1 MRKVWRL
8 IVIFYILF
16 RYGLDE
22 MAVSYF
28 PNRRF
33 AVFYRVL
40 FFWRSLSVPPAAR
53 LRKALEELG
62 PIFIKFGQMLS
73 TRRDLLPAEIADEL
87 SKLQDRVPPFD
98 SALAVE
104 QITRYLGTPPEKL
117 FARFDRIPVAS
128 ASVAQ
133 VHFATLHNGRE
144 VAVKVLRPE
153 MQKRIGRDIELMYV
167 FASLGEKFWRDGKRL
182 RLTAVVHEFD
192 KSLHDELDLLREAAN
207 YSQLRRNFAESDKLI
222 VPEIFW
228 DYCSTN
234 VIVIEKMAGIP
245 ISQTDKL
252 VEAGLDLKK
261 LASNGVEIFLTQVFR
276 DAFFHADMHPGNI
289 LISVE
294 PATFGRYI
302 ALDLGIVGMLDDFD
316 KEYLS
321 KNFVAFF
328 RRDYRMVAQANIESG
343 WAPPDTSVV
352 ELEAAVRTCC
362 EPMFDRPLRDFSFGQ
377 VLVRL
382 FQTSRRFNIEIQPQ
396 LVLLQKTMLNIE
408 GLGRQLDPDLDLWK
422 TAKPF
427 LEDWMDRQ
435 IGIRGLMDRFRI
447 ESVNYSRIL
456 PQLPR
461 LVHDALKN
469 TAVPDRKAKLLD
481 KMILEQATASRRL
494 TRFLYF
500 ASGVLT
506 GVLLM
511 RVLGE
516 AHYFFWKV
524 ALFS

>member
-1 MRKVWRL
+1 MRKIWRL

-22 MAVSYF
+22 MAVSYI
-28 PNRRF
+28 PNRRIVF
-33 AVFYRVL
+33 FYRCF
-40 FFWRSLSVPPAAR
+40 FFWRSLSVPPGVR
-53 LRKALEELG
+53 LRLALEELG
-62 PIFIKFGQMLS
+62 PIFIKFGQLLS
-73 TRRDLLPAEIADEL
+73 TRRDLLPADIADEL

-98 SALAVE
+98 SELAVE
-104 QITRYLGTPPEKL
+104 QITRYLGAPPEVL
-117 FARFDRIPVAS
+117 FASFDRIPVAS

-133 VHFATLHNGRE
+133 VHFATLHNGRD

-153 MQKRIGRDIELMYV
+153 MPKRIGRDIELMYV
-167 FASLGEKFWRDGKRL
+167 FASLGERFWRDGKRL

-192 KSLHDELDLLREAAN
+192 KSLHDELDLMREAAN
-207 YSQLRRNFAESDKLI
+207 YSQLRRNFADSDKLM

-228 DYCSTN
+228 DYCSTH
-234 VIVIEKMAGIP
+234 VIVMERMTGIP
-245 ISQTDKL
+245 VSQTDRL

-294 PATFGRYI
+294 PESFGKYI

-328 RRDYRMVAQANIESG
+328 RRDYRMVAEANIESG
-343 WAPPDTSVV
+343 WAPSDTSVV

-362 EPMFDRPLRDFSFGQ
+362 EPMFDRPLKDFSFGL
-377 VLVRL
+377 VLMRL

-427 LEDWMDRQ
+427 LEAWMEEQ
-435 IGIRGLMDRFRI
+435 IGFKGLVDRFRA
-447 ESVNYSRIL
+447 ESVNYSRIF

-461 LVHDALKN
+461 LVQQALEQAGK
-469 TAVPDRKAKLLD
+469 PDPKDELLD
-481 KMILEQATASRRL
+481 KLVAQQTQLHRRL
-494 TRFLYF
+494 NRLTYF
-500 ASGVLT
+500 AGGMLIGILLIKLT
-506 GVLLM
+506 PYL
-511 RVLGE
+511 R
-516 AHYFFWKV
+516 YFV
-524 ALFS
+524 